1 MPHDPGP
8 SLFQSVSADYVHYPK
23 RARRVAPAVADA
35 VYLKWYS
42 LAVPERAHTDAE
54 IAAAQAF
61 LLEEI
66 AAGTLALT
74 HEVGFVVQHRI
85 ATMDVFYVCSW
96 NGNNELWE
104 THYFHPLDSG
114 RFEVG
119 RHGSKFPTFCVWV
132 LAIVQHETAAWS
144 RYLTSARD
152 SAARAAYCDDQL
164 DAMVG

>member
-1 MPHDPGP
+1 M
-8 SLFQSVSADYVHYPK
+8 
-23 RARRVAPAVADA
+23 
-35 VYLKWYS
+35 YLKWYS

-61 LLEEI
+61 LLGEI
-66 AAGTLALT
+66 AAGTLALA

-119 RHGSKFPTFCVWV
+119 RHGTKFPTFCVWV
-132 LAIVQHETAAWS
+132 FAIVHHETRSVVSLPDLGPRLQGARRLLRRSA
-144 RYLTSARD
+144 RHDGGLTSDPAGRSTARP
-152 SAARAAYCDDQL
+152 
-164 DAMVG
+164 